1 MVYILF
7 AAYMSQIYI
16 SYFFFN
22 LTFLNLIA
30 SQSGG
35 VLSQILEPYSAPD
48 YIGQIHWGI
57 YSSSGNLK
65 MFSHLNSCVQAQ
77 DMLGFAILAAT
88 TITPISVSAQML
100 NVGNYYWQVM
110 LAAHTNE

>member
-48 YIGQIHWGI
+48 YIGQIH
-57 YSSSGNLK
+57 
-65 MFSHLNSCVQAQ
+65 
-77 DMLGFAILAAT
+77 
-88 TITPISVSAQML
+88 
-100 NVGNYYWQVM
+100 
-110 LAAHTNE
+110 